1 MGEHLLATLEAKRD
15 ANLGALD
22 DRVATAEAQRDAA
35 NEELWALL
43 DAEQAALEAHN
54 AATLAAFE
62 ADADNLNADSA
73 AAAGDMFD
81 QFVADTEAENA
92 AKNATMDQ
100 LVMDWAYW
108 MKYLWGYAGYDT
120 ALYANYDDTRDYS
133 LGRGDGFGV
142 GGIGGV
148 DYLHSD
154 DHHGLAYNPF
164 WVGPNPKYFGDSI
177 LEPKEN
183 LTELMHGY

>member
-1 MGEHLLATLEAKRD
+1 MPSY
-15 ANLGALD
+15 D
-22 DRVATAEAQRDAA
+22 DPLMFRCFSDGLPMMSDAA

-43 DAEQAALEAHN
+43 DAEQTALEAHN

-73 AAAGDMFD
+73 ATAGDMFD

-92 AKNATMDQ
+92 AKNAAMDQ

-133 LGRGDGFGV
+133 QGNGSGFGV
-142 GGIGGV
+142 GGIGGD
-148 DYLHSD
+148 DYLHSN
-154 DHHGLAYNPF
+154 DHHGLAYNALET
-164 WVGPNPKYFGDSI
+164 GPDRQNWGDSI
-177 LEPKEN
+177 LDPAEQ
-183 LTELMHGY
+183 LTALAHGYSHAYAGVQYW